1 MPLKRGSGPKR
12 GAALKRAR
20 MVAKRKPV
28 SREEK
33 TGKKRC
39 RARSGGVC
47 ERCGHR
53 AARECHHRKNRSQGG
68 TWELSNL
75 LDLCSECHREVTSF
89 KEIAL
94 EQGWSVR
101 REHDPARAYVWLA
114 GRGYCYLSDTGE
126 ISDAQEEAS

>member
-1 MPLKRGSGPKR
+1 
-12 GAALKRAR
+12 
-20 MVAKRKPV
+20 MVCRRKPV
-28 SREEK
+28 SPEEK
-33 TGKKRC
+33 AGKKGC

-53 AARECHHRKNRSQGG
+53 PATEVHHRKNRSQGG
-68 TWELSNL
+68 TWDLSNL
-75 LDLCSECHREVTSF
+75 LDLDAECHREVTSF

-101 REHDPARAYVWLA
+101 REHDPATQYVWLA
-114 GRGYCYLSDTGE
+114 GRGYCFLSDAGE